1 MDAVDNWVDNSINLE
16 ISSTEEPTLCFEED
30 CVLGID
36 EAGRGPV
43 LGPMVYGTAYWP
55 LSKSKHFGEMGLDDS
70 KVLSEADREK
80 LFELYNKENAISGW
94 HLVCISPV
102 TISKSML
109 AKDNQRESLNELSH
123 NAAIH
128 LIRVTLRRGVRVTEV
143 YVDTVGPP
151 EKYEAKLQALFP
163 EIKITVSK
171 KADSLFKCVSAASI
185 CAKVARDRALK
196 SWSWREG
203 TTYEKIGSGYP
214 GDPVTKKFLRDSCDP
229 IFGFPSVT
237 RFSWSTAED
246 LLAKEHVKVQW
257 TLESNKKSKGAMDLF
272 VKKEA
277 TPKEDAFFT
286 NRCIQQVV
294 SL

>member
-1 MDAVDNWVDNSINLE
+1 MEAVDTWKDNLSNLE
-16 ISSTEEPTLCFEED
+16 ITSAEEPKLCFEED

-55 LSKSKHFGEMGLDDS
+55 LSKSSHFEGMGLDDS

-80 LFELYNKENAISGW
+80 LFEMFNKENAISGW
-94 HLVCISPV
+94 HVVCISPV

-109 AKDNQRESLNELSH
+109 AKDNHRESLNEISH

-128 LIRVTLRRGVRVTEV
+128 LIRVTLKRGVRVTEV

-151 EKYEAKLQALFP
+151 EKYQAKLQALFP
-163 EIKITVSK
+163 DIKITVSK
-171 KADSLFKCVSAASI
+171 KADSLYKSVSAASI

-196 SWSWREG
+196 SWNWREG
-203 TTYEKIGSGYP
+203 TAYENIGSGYP
-214 GDPVTKKFLRDSCDP
+214 GDPATKKFLRSSCDS

-246 LLAKEHVKVQW
+246 LLAKDHVKVQW
-257 TLESNKKSKGAMDLF
+257 MLESNKRAKGAMDLF

-286 NRCIQQVV
+286 TRCIQQVV
-294 SL
+294 DL